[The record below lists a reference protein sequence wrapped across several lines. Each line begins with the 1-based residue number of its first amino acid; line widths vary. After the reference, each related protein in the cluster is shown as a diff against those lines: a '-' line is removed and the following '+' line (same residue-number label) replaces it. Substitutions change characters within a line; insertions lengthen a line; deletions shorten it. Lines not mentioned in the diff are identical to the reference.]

1 MDEGSSAFMNPV
13 LLLHTRNLYISQSLR
28 TELDIYASRVG
39 AAAAVKV
46 RRQLLLFGVVSGF
59 RREGGGEFLGAINTV
74 EQPTTNGYK
83 WILLSAD

>member
-59 RREGGGEFLGAINTV
+59 RREGGRVSGSDKHCRATDN
-74 EQPTTNGYK
+74 K
-83 WILLSAD
+83 WIQMDIAFG